1 MAQSISDGDF
11 FVQGTLGA
19 RVLRV
24 PAGTILDAAVGGQAG
39 IDAAKLDH
47 EHRLTYSQEAATNAA
62 LDNKVV
68 HVVAGTAGTLVAWPL
83 GWALAG
89 AVEAGA
95 VVAATGNALV
105 KFDILKGGATVL
117 ASQITLS
124 AGIAA
129 YSLVPGTISTASLL
143 DSNVLSVKVA
153 LASAGTG
160 ALPKGI
166 FASVRVTEDY
176 A

>member
-68 HVVAGTAGTLVAWPL
+68 HVVAGTAGTLV
-83 GWALAG
+83 